1 MLRSEVHPYIQKRLS
16 AIYDPGEA
24 EAIALLLG
32 ERIAGDRGAYKAF
45 RRSGEPLTTAALQ
58 ELETLLAPLL
68 EHMPVQYVLQEAW
81 FYGLKFFVNENV
93 LIPRRETE
101 ELVHWVVEDILRS
114 GRELSQ
120 MRLLDLCTGSGCIAI
135 SIKHQVPKCQVAGCD
150 ISEEAQQIA
159 RTNATNLRLEVPF
172 FTFDV
177 LSDASLPFSSYS
189 VMVSNP
195 PYISLDEAGTLPAN
209 VLRYEPGL
217 ALFSGSD
224 PLIFYSHLAGLGMRY
239 LESGGTIYVEMHES
253 RGEELR
259 ALFSEAGYENIVI
272 RKDMQGKERM
282 LRGQR
287 PS

>member
-1 MLRSEVHPYIQKRLS
+1 MLRSEVHPYILKRLS
-16 AIYDPGEA
+16 AIYDTGEA

-114 GRELSQ
+114 GRELSRV
-120 MRLLDLCTGSGCIAI
+120 RLLDLCTGSGCIAI
-135 SIKHQVPKCQVAGCD
+135 SIKHQVPKCEVAGCD
-150 ISEEAQQIA
+150 ISEEAVQVA
-159 RTNATNLRLEVPF
+159 RTNATNLRLEVPI

-239 LESGGTIYVEMHES
+239 LESGGAIYVEMHES

-259 ALFSEAGYENIVI
+259 ALFGEAGYENIVI

>member
-81 FYGLKFFVNENV
+81 FHGLKFFVNENV